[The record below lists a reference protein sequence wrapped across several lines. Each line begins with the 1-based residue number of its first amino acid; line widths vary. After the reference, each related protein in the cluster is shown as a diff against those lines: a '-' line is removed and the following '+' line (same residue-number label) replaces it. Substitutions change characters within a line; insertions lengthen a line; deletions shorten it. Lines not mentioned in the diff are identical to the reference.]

1 MPGNEADAEL
11 AEVVESV
18 RPELRRI
25 LFAHRIPPEAAT
37 DVMRFAL
44 LGGVAHWR
52 EIGDKARWL
61 LEAVELECLT
71 YWSERGLRSP
81 AIRRPAPP
89 PGLDHLEDSAGRVLV
104 DLDLLRAMLP
114 LRRRRVV
121 FARGGAVAQLRW
133 LLRASAL
140 AA

>member
-1 MPGNEADAEL
+1 VQGSEADAAIAAL
-11 AEVVESV
+11 VESI

-25 LFAHRIPPEAAT
+25 LFSHLIPPQAAT
-37 DVMRFAL
+37 EVMQFAL
-44 LGGVAHWR
+44 VGVVAHWR

-61 LEAVELECLT
+61 LQAVELECLA
-71 YWSERGLRSP
+71 YWQERGLRSP
-81 AIRRPAPP
+81 ALRPPAPP
-89 PGLDHLEDSAGRVLV
+89 PGLDHLEDSDGRVLV

-114 LRRRRVV
+114 LSRRRVV

-133 LLRASAL
+133 LLRAR